1 MNDHKNYT
9 PTEAKQQTKLL
20 SQFRLFQKQRIQD
33 KKNGKN
39 QSKSERG
46 LISVGFNNH
55 LLPHQKYI
63 NLLKKVLLSDLPA
76 GYHTRNEGM
85 NALHVACAN
94 GNVHVIETLVRT
106 SIAMKQPMTIK
117 QREYKINPRK
127 KTKDNMS
134 LLHFCA
140 ISDGDNANI
149 IDIVLS
155 VMLKT
160 DHDHDG
166 TRSVSGGPVPPMLTS
181 KERLTCEL

>member
-1 MNDHKNYT
+1 MNDHRNYT
-9 PTEAKQQTKLL
+9 PTEAKRQTTLL

-33 KKNGKN
+33 KKDGKN
-39 QSKSERG
+39 QSTSERG
-46 LISVGFNNH
+46 LASVGFHNH
-55 LLPHQKYI
+55 VLPHQNFS

-106 SIAMKQPMTIK
+106 SISMKQPMSIK
-117 QREYKINPRK
+117 QRDYKINPRK

-140 ISDGDNANI
+140 ISDGDDSNI
-149 IDIVLS
+149 IDIVLEA
-155 VMLKT
+155 MLKT
-160 DHDHDG
+160 DHEHDG
-166 TRSVSGGPVPPMLTS
+166 TRPMSGDAVPTMLTS